1 MYYKVYKSKCKVLY
15 CLSMFNEIFYSSIN
29 DIYNSVRQR
38 DCYNT
43 PVNCVPRTQQ
53 VPQVCPTE
61 VLVVTQA
68 ILCHLGYPEVSQ
80 HMLQIP
86 TVIHLVT
93 SSEQ

>member
-1 MYYKVYKSKCKVLY
+1 MYYNVYKSRCKVLY
-15 CLSMFNEIFYSSIN
+15 CLSMFIEIFYSSIN

-43 PVNCVPRTQQ
+43 PINCVPRTQQ

-86 TVIHLVT
+86 TVIHCET